1 MCFHQY
7 VGTFIYTPIP
17 VFNEESILMRKI
29 LLFILVLGF
38 AGGLGAMNYVERSPS
53 CGTCGNDSECPYDK
67 VCDNGCCVP
76 R

>member
-1 MCFHQY
+1 
-7 VGTFIYTPIP
+7 
-17 VFNEESILMRKI
+17 MRKI